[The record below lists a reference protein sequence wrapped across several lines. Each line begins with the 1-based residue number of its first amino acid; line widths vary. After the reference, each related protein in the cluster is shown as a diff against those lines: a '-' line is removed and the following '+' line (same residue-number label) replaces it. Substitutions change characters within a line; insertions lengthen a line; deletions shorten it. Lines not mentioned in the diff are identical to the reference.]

1 MAYDIRFPSSFLNFV
16 PIHWSQKIVFAMYSF
31 LNLTVLFSHRS
42 LMPAKFLKG
51 LTVPLFNNLT
61 CLWKLYSL
69 SEKCERES
77 TFLYLKKLYFTNSS
91 LQNRMLII
99 QAGFSE

>member
-1 MAYDIRFPSSFLNFV
+1 
-16 PIHWSQKIVFAMYSF
+16 
-31 LNLTVLFSHRS
+31 
-42 LMPAKFLKG
+42 MPVKFLKG

-77 TFLYLKKLYFTNSS
+77 TLFKKNYIS
-91 LQNRMLII
+91 QI
-99 QAGFSE
+99 QAFKIEC